1 MFKLDLE
8 PNREVDSQRLRT
20 SVIFQLPHLTP
31 SLHIRTL
38 SPRVG
43 AVNVLERK
51 KCTGCTH
58 IRSPGSS
65 YCYYTFQ
72 QVWRISSHHSRP
84 SYSENTP
91 NNHKIYLSVA
101 STSFPHRPPFQLLTS
116 SHSCISKQFCIHLKR
131 AATIKSAKQGASP
144 NIN

>member
-1 MFKLDLE
+1 MFKLNL
-8 PNREVDSQRLRT
+8 DSQRLRT

-58 IRSPGSS
+58 LRSPGSG
-65 YCYYTFQ
+65 YCYYTSNKSGEFR
-72 QVWRISSHHSRP
+72 VIIHALP
-84 SYSENTP
+84 IVKI
-91 NNHKIYLSVA
+91 NHKIYLSVA

-131 AATIKSAKQGASP
+131 AATIKSAKQGVSP